1 MEDFQ
6 GKYNG
11 KQIDQL
17 LDKANDIDLSKYALK
32 TDNAPTAT
40 KLQAARTIALSGAV
54 TGSVSSDFG
63 SNITISTTLA
73 NFDASKI
80 TSGTIDIDRLP
91 KAALE
96 RMVVVADD
104 TARFKLTTATA
115 QVGDTVKVT
124 ATNKMYLVKDDS
136 KLNTEDGYEP
146 YTASSASS
154 VPWSGVTGN
163 AAVSF
168 DSVMNKGLD
177 RTLELEITTPKGV
190 KKTLAVNQE
199 GCRQAYITSDG
210 KRWLTSDNRVYGVL
224 KGDAP
229 CQCFDTGMR
238 GVARFRID
246 DKKQIPVIDSCGDSS
261 WIKGRRCLVKK
272 TDAGVAICYLDEN
285 NSELFHDGKTQA
297 KLDGTMGQWMT
308 DIPSYRYSYTG
319 FKHDNNYDIINYI
332 TLTHNDVDDNITKW
346 GNKGLFRRCLV
357 GVTEA
362 VVVNSKLWSRKTG
375 DEYSTGNLESRLF
388 HDYATALGA
397 GFDIIDYETHCKIA
411 HLFYAKYADR
421 NPQGMDRFGTGEDSF
436 DRIIGTTSSLG
447 NNDGKT
453 STQISFLGIEDFYGG
468 KSEFMGGIGF
478 YGEDVYIYD
487 GFNPYEPPT
496 VDYRVVYSGMYK
508 ESGGI
513 YKVVWGEHG
522 DMIPKVI
529 DMFSSNFHYCDF
541 GYIDG
546 SNGRWQGVTRSGYGA
561 SLYNGVAFFSDGGS
575 WAYKGTRIQYR
586 GTMQVIDDPA
596 DFITMPIG
604 F

>member
-1 MEDFQ
+1 
-6 GKYNG
+6 
-11 KQIDQL
+11 
-17 LDKANDIDLSKYALK
+17 
-32 TDNAPTAT
+32 
-40 KLQAARTIALSGAV
+40 
-54 TGSVSSDFG
+54 
-63 SNITISTTLA
+63 
-73 NFDASKI
+73 
-80 TSGTIDIDRLP
+80 
-91 KAALE
+91 
-96 RMVVVADD
+96 
-104 TARFKLTTATA
+104 
-115 QVGDTVKVT
+115 
-124 ATNKMYLVKDDS
+124 
-136 KLNTEDGYEP
+136 
-146 YTASSASS
+146 
-154 VPWSGVTGN
+154 
-163 AAVSF
+163 
-168 DSVMNKGLD
+168 
-177 RTLELEITTPKGV
+177 
-190 KKTLAVNQE
+190 
-199 GCRQAYITSDG
+199 
-210 KRWLTSDNRVYGVL
+210 
-224 KGDAP
+224 
-229 CQCFDTGMR
+229 
-238 GVARFRID
+238 
-246 DKKQIPVIDSCGDSS
+246 
-261 WIKGRRCLVKK
+261 
-272 TDAGVAICYLDEN
+272 
-285 NSELFHDGKTQA
+285 
-297 KLDGTMGQWMT
+297 MT

-468 KSEFMGGIGF
+468 K
-478 YGEDVYIYD
+478 
-487 GFNPYEPPT
+487 
-496 VDYRVVYSGMYK
+496 
-508 ESGGI
+508 
-513 YKVVWGEHG
+513 HG
-522 DMIPKVI
+522 DMIPKAI
-529 DMFSSNFHYCDF
+529 DIFSSNFHYCDF

-546 SNGRWQGVTRSGYGA
+546 SSGRWQGVTRSGYGA

>member
-1 MEDFQ
+1 MRR
-6 GKYNG
+6 
-11 KQIDQL
+11 
-17 LDKANDIDLSKYALK
+17 ANAL
-32 TDNAPTAT
+32 
-40 KLQAARTIALSGAV
+40 
-54 TGSVSSDFG
+54 
-63 SNITISTTLA
+63 
-73 NFDASKI
+73 
-80 TSGTIDIDRLP
+80 
-91 KAALE
+91 
-96 RMVVVADD
+96 
-104 TARFKLTTATA
+104 
-115 QVGDTVKVT
+115 
-124 ATNKMYLVKDDS
+124 
-136 KLNTEDGYEP
+136 
-146 YTASSASS
+146 
-154 VPWSGVTGN
+154 
-163 AAVSF
+163 
-168 DSVMNKGLD
+168 
-177 RTLELEITTPKGV
+177 
-190 KKTLAVNQE
+190 
-199 GCRQAYITSDG
+199 
-210 KRWLTSDNRVYGVL
+210 
-224 KGDAP
+224 
-229 CQCFDTGMR
+229 
-238 GVARFRID
+238 
-246 DKKQIPVIDSCGDSS
+246 IPVC
-261 WIKGRRCLVKK
+261 V
-272 TDAGVAICYLDEN
+272 
-285 NSELFHDGKTQA
+285 
-297 KLDGTMGQWMT
+297 
-308 DIPSYRYSYTG
+308 
-319 FKHDNNYDIINYI
+319 
-332 TLTHNDVDDNITKW
+332 
-346 GNKGLFRRCLV
+346 
-357 GVTEA
+357 
-362 VVVNSKLWSRKTG
+362 
-375 DEYSTGNLESRLF
+375 ES
-388 HDYATALGA
+388 ALGA

-478 YGEDVYIYD
+478 YGKDVYIYD
-487 GFNPYEPPT
+487 GFNPYKPPT

>member
-1 MEDFQ
+1 M
-6 GKYNG
+6 
-11 KQIDQL
+11 
-17 LDKANDIDLSKYALK
+17 
-32 TDNAPTAT
+32 TA
-40 KLQAARTIALSGAV
+40 
-54 TGSVSSDFG
+54 
-63 SNITISTTLA
+63 
-73 NFDASKI
+73 
-80 TSGTIDIDRLP
+80 
-91 KAALE
+91 
-96 RMVVVADD
+96 
-104 TARFKLTTATA
+104 
-115 QVGDTVKVT
+115 
-124 ATNKMYLVKDDS
+124 
-136 KLNTEDGYEP
+136 
-146 YTASSASS
+146 
-154 VPWSGVTGN
+154 
-163 AAVSF
+163 
-168 DSVMNKGLD
+168 
-177 RTLELEITTPKGV
+177 
-190 KKTLAVNQE
+190 
-199 GCRQAYITSDG
+199 
-210 KRWLTSDNRVYGVL
+210 
-224 KGDAP
+224 
-229 CQCFDTGMR
+229 
-238 GVARFRID
+238 
-246 DKKQIPVIDSCGDSS
+246 
-261 WIKGRRCLVKK
+261 
-272 TDAGVAICYLDEN
+272 
-285 NSELFHDGKTQA
+285 
-297 KLDGTMGQWMT
+297 
-308 DIPSYRYSYTG
+308 IPSYRYSYTG

-487 GFNPYEPPT
+487 GFNPYKPPT

-529 DMFSSNFHYCDF
+529 DIFSSNFHYCDF

-575 WAYKGTRIQYR
+575 WAHKGTRIQYR

>member
-1 MEDFQ
+1 M
-6 GKYNG
+6 
-11 KQIDQL
+11 
-17 LDKANDIDLSKYALK
+17 ANDLNINWKDGVGEV
-32 TDNAPTAT
+32 TDQPLTVSPG
-40 KLQAARTIALSGAV
+40 SGA
-54 TGSVSSDFG
+54 GS
-63 SNITISTTLA
+63 A
-73 NFDASKI
+73 
-80 TSGTIDIDRLP
+80 P
-91 KAALE
+91 
-96 RMVVVADD
+96 
-104 TARFKLTTATA
+104 
-115 QVGDTVKVT
+115 
-124 ATNKMYLVKDDS
+124 
-136 KLNTEDGYEP
+136 
-146 YTASSASS
+146 
-154 VPWSGVTGN
+154 
-163 AAVSF
+163 VSF
-168 DSVMNKGLD
+168 GSVMNNGLD
-177 RTLELEITTPKGV
+177 RTLELEITTPKGI
-190 KKTLAVNQE
+190 KKTLTVNQE

-246 DKKQIPVIDSCGDSS
+246 DKKQISVIDSCGDSS

-308 DIPSYRYSYTG
+308 DIPSYRYSYAG

-478 YGEDVYIYD
+478 YGKDVYIYD
-487 GFNPYEPPT
+487 GFNPYKPPT

-508 ESGGI
+508 KSGGI

-529 DMFSSNFHYCDF
+529 DMFASNFHYCDF

-546 SNGRWQGVTRSGYGA
+546 SNGRWQEVARSGYGA

>member
-1 MEDFQ
+1 MSDLNVNWKDGVGEVT
-6 GKYNG
+6 
-11 KQIDQL
+11 DQPL
-17 LDKANDIDLSKYALK
+17 TVS
-32 TDNAPTAT
+32 PG
-40 KLQAARTIALSGAV
+40 SG
-54 TGSVSSDFG
+54 
-63 SNITISTTLA
+63 
-73 NFDASKI
+73 
-80 TSGTIDIDRLP
+80 
-91 KAALE
+91 
-96 RMVVVADD
+96 
-104 TARFKLTTATA
+104 
-115 QVGDTVKVT
+115 
-124 ATNKMYLVKDDS
+124 
-136 KLNTEDGYEP
+136 
-146 YTASSASS
+146 
-154 VPWSGVTGN
+154 TGN
-163 AAVSF
+163 APVSF
-168 DSVMNKGLD
+168 GSVMNKGLD

-190 KKTLAVNQE
+190 KKTLTVNQE

-246 DKKQIPVIDSCGDSS
+246 DKKQISVIDSCGDSS

-487 GFNPYEPPT
+487 GFNPYKPPT
-496 VDYRVVYSGMYK
+496 VDY
-508 ESGGI
+508 
-513 YKVVWGEHG
+513 HG
-522 DMIPKVI
+522 
-529 DMFSSNFHYCDF
+529 
-541 GYIDG
+541 
-546 SNGRWQGVTRSGYGA
+546 
-561 SLYNGVAFFSDGGS
+561 
-575 WAYKGTRIQYR
+575 RIGLR
-586 GTMQVIDDPA
+586 DVM
-596 DFITMPIG
+596 
-604 F
+604 

>member
-1 MEDFQ
+1 MSDLNVNWKDGVGEVT
-6 GKYNG
+6 
-11 KQIDQL
+11 DQPL
-17 LDKANDIDLSKYALK
+17 TVS
-32 TDNAPTAT
+32 PG
-40 KLQAARTIALSGAV
+40 SG
-54 TGSVSSDFG
+54 
-63 SNITISTTLA
+63 
-73 NFDASKI
+73 
-80 TSGTIDIDRLP
+80 
-91 KAALE
+91 
-96 RMVVVADD
+96 
-104 TARFKLTTATA
+104 
-115 QVGDTVKVT
+115 
-124 ATNKMYLVKDDS
+124 
-136 KLNTEDGYEP
+136 
-146 YTASSASS
+146 
-154 VPWSGVTGN
+154 TGN
-163 AAVSF
+163 APVSF
-168 DSVMNKGLD
+168 GSVMNKGLD

-190 KKTLAVNQE
+190 KKTLTVNQE

-246 DKKQIPVIDSCGDSS
+246 DKKQISVIDSCGDSS

-487 GFNPYEPPT
+487 GFNPYKPPT

-546 SNGRWQGVTRSGYGA
+546 SNGRWKGVTRSGYGA

-575 WAYKGTRIQYR
+575 MAYEGTRIQYR

>member
-1 MEDFQ
+1 M
-6 GKYNG
+6 
-11 KQIDQL
+11 
-17 LDKANDIDLSKYALK
+17 
-32 TDNAPTAT
+32 
-40 KLQAARTIALSGAV
+40 
-54 TGSVSSDFG
+54 
-63 SNITISTTLA
+63 
-73 NFDASKI
+73 
-80 TSGTIDIDRLP
+80 
-91 KAALE
+91 
-96 RMVVVADD
+96 
-104 TARFKLTTATA
+104 
-115 QVGDTVKVT
+115 
-124 ATNKMYLVKDDS
+124 
-136 KLNTEDGYEP
+136 
-146 YTASSASS
+146 
-154 VPWSGVTGN
+154 
-163 AAVSF
+163 
-168 DSVMNKGLD
+168 
-177 RTLELEITTPKGV
+177 
-190 KKTLAVNQE
+190 NQE

-246 DKKQIPVIDSCGDSS
+246 DKKQISVIDSCGDSS

-487 GFNPYEPPT
+487 GFNPYKPPT